1 MMQGESERPPLADVL
16 SSAHIFPRTSCR
28 YWYTAPPHAST
39 CATRHLAHAL
49 PCGIQSHISSDRYA
63 LRKEASQHRHDEDW
77 LHCSKQRNT
86 SPSRRN
92 QNCSCRLVLHH
103 FCFHI
108 RQKSLNLVHHFLWP
122 VNHSRSPT
130 NVKSNELM

>member
-1 MMQGESERPPLADVL
+1 MRFLAVSSPTYRPIVTHSEKKPASIGMTKIGFIAQSREILPQVVEIKIVL
-16 SSAHIFPRTSCR
+16 
-28 YWYTAPPHAST
+28 
-39 CATRHLAHAL
+39 
-49 PCGIQSHISSDRYA
+49 G
-63 LRKEASQHRHDEDW
+63 
-77 LHCSKQRNT
+77 
-86 SPSRRN
+86 
-92 QNCSCRLVLHH
+92 RLVLHH